1 MYHRLSSSEI
11 QDLSARYAND
21 RLFQNLYSAIAAPCA
36 EYGDITPEEIW
47 QLASEYVRTI
57 TQTDNDLFEIDALPS
72 KLHFLLSTYQV
83 GDSIIQRKPEDI
95 QRTVFF
101 VELVILYQLMRCQKQ
116 LENHPY
122 QRYCL
127 ATLSNIQD
135 NPLMAK
141 IIPVIKET
149 NDRYEL
155 IYGDELDTHDYLERK
170 PVIPQQQQTA
180 PSLSDESHR
189 RTLLSKI
196 YAALIKQLG
205 DTFTGKS
212 QWFYVYRLM
221 ADCKIYENNSYSLFV
236 SDLRAAGVANQ
247 HLPNT
252 STFSRKQQQL
262 KSNSPYPNWQ
272 VKSNGKQ
279 NILDEGKRIAQIAFN
294 ILFP

>member
-1 MYHRLSSSEI
+1 MYHRLSTSEI
-11 QDLSARYAND
+11 KELSIRYAND
-21 RLFQNLYSAIAAPCA
+21 RLFQNLYSAIAAPSA

-47 QLASEYVRTI
+47 QLASEYVRSI

-72 KLHFLLSTYQV
+72 KLHFLLSAYQV
-83 GDSIIQRKPEDI
+83 GESIIQRKPEDI
-95 QRTVFF
+95 QRTIFF
-101 VELVILYQLMRCQKQ
+101 VELVILYQLMRYQKQ

-127 ATLSNIQD
+127 AILSHIQ
-135 NPLMAK
+135 NHPLMAK

-170 PVIPQQQQTA
+170 SIIQQPDPKEPRLT
-180 PSLSDESHR
+180 DETYR
-189 RTLLSKI
+189 CALLGKI
-196 YAALIKQLG
+196 YAALQKQLG

-221 ADCKIYENNSYSLFV
+221 ADCKAYENNSYSLFA

-247 HLPNT
+247 HMPNT

-262 KSNSPYPNWQ
+262 KSGSPYPNWQ
-272 VKSNGKQ
+272 VKPGGKQ
-279 NILDEGKRIAQIAFN
+279 NILDEGKRIAKIAYN